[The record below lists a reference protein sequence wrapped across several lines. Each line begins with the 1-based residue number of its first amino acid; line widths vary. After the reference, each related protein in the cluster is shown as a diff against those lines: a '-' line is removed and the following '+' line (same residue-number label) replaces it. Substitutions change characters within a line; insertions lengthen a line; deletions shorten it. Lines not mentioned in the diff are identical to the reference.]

1 MTLPLEPILSAVSL
15 ALPLVAPPC
24 AGAAG
29 QDVGMVEAK
38 DAPWPPAPP
47 FERPAERAGSL
58 PASVVAESLGSG
70 RWRVRFVLDSTV
82 SAERVFLAGS
92 FSGWDAQGIELAR
105 GADGRWAVEVE
116 LDSGRHLYKF
126 VLDGERWIPDP
137 LNQQREGDG
146 HGGSNTILALGA
158 EGGGAIDL
166 EDTDLQ
172 LLLWRHDPTRPVH
185 LQRLG
190 EDEALVRYRGA
201 AGTIPALTL
210 EGLGEPLSMHAAGT
224 LEGFT
229 FYEARVALPEEPTRY
244 TFLVPTEAGLRAD
257 PGTWTLDAQDL
268 PRFRTPDWA
277 KEATWY
283 QIMPDRFRNGDPD
296 NDPENVR
303 PWRSDWYA
311 PSPHEE
317 GGELGLWDWHIYK
330 RQYGGDLAGVLS
342 QLDHIASLGV
352 TALYFNPVFEAESHH
367 KYEATDYR
375 HVDTGLGMGEDWE
388 QVAAREDL
396 RDPSTWQWSPSDKLF
411 LELIA
416 ACHER
421 GIRVVIDGV
430 WNHVGQRHPAFAD
443 VRERREE
450 SPYRDWFDVTSWEP
464 FRHNG
469 WAGFGDLP
477 VFKKTADGLY
487 SSEVEAHIHA
497 VTRRWMDPNGDGD
510 PSDGIDGWRLDVPME
525 IAMPFWERWRRVVK
539 SINPEAYL
547 SGEVWDRAD
556 AWLDGTRFDA
566 VMNYRFAD
574 AAIAWIGFEERKL
587 SVSELDQRL
596 AELRLAYPAEAT
608 YALMN
613 LVDSHDTDRLVS
625 MYLNPDR
632 RYDADNREQDTRSYD
647 NRRPGPVHYR
657 RARLTALLQM
667 TYVGAPM
674 VYYGD
679 EVGMWGPDDPSNRKP
694 MLWKD
699 LGPYEGG
706 RENRVDDEH
715 LAHYRRVGQLRR
727 AHSALRH
734 GTFETLVCDDAQD
747 LFVFLREDA
756 TERVLVALNAGDA
769 PARMELPEGR
779 WQAVYGRHGGGRRA
793 SVPAIDGLV
802 WVEGKGATK

>member
-1 MTLPLEPILSAVSL
+1 MLPLLDL
-15 ALPLVAPPC
+15 TLGALICAPLGAPT
-24 AGAAG
+24 ARGG
-29 QDVGMVEAK
+29 D
-38 DAPWPPAPP
+38 WPPAPP
-47 FERPAERAGSL
+47 FERPVERAGAL
-58 PASVVAESLGSG
+58 PASVRAEPAGPG
-70 RWRVRFVLDSTV
+70 RWRVTFTLDSTV
-82 SAERVFLAGS
+82 RADRVFLAGS
-92 FSGWDAQGIELAR
+92 FSGWSPDGVALTR
-105 GADGRWAVEVE
+105 GADGRWSAE
-116 LDSGRHLYKF
+116 LELASGRHLYKF
-126 VLDGERWIPDP
+126 VLDGASWIPDP
-137 LNQQREGDG
+137 LNAQREPDG
-146 HGGSNTILALGA
+146 HGGENTVLALGIEA
-158 EGGGAIDL
+158 APAAAAVD
-166 EDTDLQ
+166 EDRR
-172 LLLWRHDPTRPVH
+172 LLLWRHEPERPLY

-190 EDEALVRYRGA
+190 EQEALVRYRGA
-201 AGTIPALTL
+201 AGAEPRLALEGAAEAVPMRPAGEL
-210 EGLGEPLSMHAAGT
+210 EGL
-224 LEGFT
+224 T
-229 FYEARVALPEEPTRY
+229 FYEARVPLPAEPTAY
-244 TFLVPTEAGLRAD
+244 TFLVPTDAGLRSD
-257 PGTWTLDAQDL
+257 PGRWTLDAARL
-268 PRFRTPDWA
+268 PTFRTPDWA

-283 QIMPDRFRNGDPD
+283 QLMPDRFRNGDPS
-296 NDPENVR
+296 NDPEQVR
-303 PWRSDWYA
+303 PWKSDWYA

-330 RQYGGDLAGVLS
+330 RQYGGDLAGVME

-375 HVDTGLGMGEDWE
+375 HVDAELGMGEDWE
-388 QVAAREDL
+388 QVNAREDL

-421 GIRVVIDGV
+421 GMKVVIDGV

-443 VRERREE
+443 VRERGQE

-477 VFKKTADGLY
+477 VFRKSADGLA
-487 SSEVEAHIHA
+487 SAEVEAHIHA

-510 PSDGIDGWRLDVPME
+510 PSDGVDGWRLDVPME
-525 IAMPFWERWRRVVK
+525 IAMPFWERWRTLVK

-556 AWLDGTRFDA
+556 AWLNGTRFDA

-574 AAIAWIGFEERKL
+574 AAVAWIGFDARKL
-587 SVSELDQRL
+587 TVSELDRRL
-596 AELRLAYPAEAT
+596 AELRLAYPAEAS

-632 RYDADNREQDTRSYD
+632 RYDADNREQDGVPYD
-647 NRRPGPVHYR
+647 NRRPDPIHYR

-667 TYVGAPM
+667 TSLGAPM
-674 VYYGD
+674 IYYGD

-699 LGPYEGG
+699 LGAYEGG

-727 AHSALRH
+727 AHSALRR
-734 GTFETLVCDDAQD
+734 GSFETVLCDDAQD

-756 TERVLVALNAGDA
+756 SERVLVALNAGSD
-769 PARMELPEGR
+769 PARFELPEGR
-779 WQAVYGRHGGGRRA
+779 WRAAYGKHAGGTRA
-793 SVPAIDGLV
+793 RVPAIDGLV
-802 WVEGKGATK
+802 LVEER